1 MAVGDSLYLTPQ
13 EMRELTGTT
22 RHADQVDVLRASGLR
37 PIVDRRGRPILLREA
52 LLQFQLGA
60 KAGDRKPADDGFN
73 LQALASHGKA
83 A

>member
-1 MAVGDSLYLTPQ
+1 MSDSLYLSAA

-52 LLQFQLGA
+52 LLRHQLGRETA
-60 KAGDRKPADDGFN
+60 SKADDGFN
-73 LQALASHGKA
+73 LEALAGGKA